1 MKSHKTIPTPL
12 ARHIQDFFE
21 KYLTTLRNASRHTV
35 LAYRD
40 TFRLFLRNA
49 AERTGVEIDQLD
61 HSILEIDSV
70 GSFLEHLE
78 KERGCGPRTRNQ
90 RLAAIKSFARY
101 LASVAP
107 EHLERCRRI
116 RDIAIAHFERPEVE
130 YLTLDEV
137 TRLLTAAE
145 EPRDQALL
153 LLLYNSGGRVQEVVD
168 LDLCDLQTDPVAL
181 VSFNGKGR
189 RQRTC
194 PLWDRTLEAVDRW
207 LDERGHGKGP
217 LFLNRQGQRL
227 TRSGVAYILRRLVEK
242 AQLEPQHA
250 KRVTPHVI
258 RHTTAMH
265 LLQADVDITTIAA
278 WLGHARLDTTHAY
291 VEIDLRMKQQAIAAM
306 ELPPQLAGG
315 TFPEGRL
322 LAWLTALGK
331 TSNYAQ
337 PPPPKPLFGRA
348 QI

>member
-1 MKSHKTIPTPL
+1 MKAHEPLPTPL

-21 KYLTTLRNASRHTV
+21 KCLGTLRNASRNTV

-40 TFRLFLRNA
+40 TFKLFLRHT
-49 AERTGVEIDQLD
+49 AEREGIEIDQLD
-61 HSILEIDSV
+61 HSILEVDSV
-70 GSFLEHLE
+70 RAFLEYLE
-78 KERGCGPRTRNQ
+78 KDRGCGPRTRNQ
-90 RLAAIKSFARY
+90 RLAAIKSFTRY

-107 EHLERCRRI
+107 EHLDRCRRVREI
-116 RDIAIAHFERPEVE
+116 PVARFDRPEVE

-137 TRLLTAAE
+137 TQLLAAAE
-145 EPRDQALL
+145 GPRDRALL

-168 LDLCDLQTDPVAL
+168 LDLGDLRTDPVGL
-181 VSFNGKGR
+181 VSFDGKGR

-194 PLWDRTLEAVDRW
+194 PLWARTLEAVDRW
-207 LDERGHGKGP
+207 LDERGRTAGP
-217 LFLNRQGQRL
+217 LFLNRQGRRL
-227 TRSGVAYILRRLVEK
+227 TRSGVAYILRRIVEK

-278 WLGHARLDTTHAY
+278 WLGHANLDTTHAY
-291 VEIDLRMKQQAIAAM
+291 VEIDMRMKQQAMAAT

-315 TFPEGRL
+315 TFPEGKL
-322 LAWLTALGK
+322 LTWLTALGA
-331 TSNYAQ
+331 TSTYAQ
-337 PPPPKPLFGRA
+337 PPPPKPLFGLA
-348 QI
+348 QM